1 MKLHL
6 VFSLNVTGSFVND
19 IFCVVRS
26 IRYHQ
31 YGISLGKDV
40 LEIIS
45 HLINMNDM
53 IFLRFL
59 AEKKFI
65 IFCIIKHSAT
75 NTTFL
80 AQIYF
85 PEGTQPN
92 SRGWGTITSSPYS
105 VNSRRGGGS
114 KVKVPSVGVWIFF
127 LELHNSTCVQYFT
140 DCFSV
145 CGVLGDGFLQ
155 GSYGYTCICGS
166 YFFISGNFYF
176 SVSLATLPY
185 PKRKEKQN
193 VPEKYKK
200 LTTTYT

>member
-53 IFLRFL
+53 IFLHFL
-59 AEKKFI
+59 TEKKLT

-80 AQIYF
+80 AQINILPRGHSTKFQGVGDYNK
-85 PEGTQPN
+85 QP
-92 SRGWGTITSSPYS
+92 
-105 VNSRRGGGS
+105 
-114 KVKVPSVGVWIFF
+114 
-127 LELHNSTCVQYFT
+127 
-140 DCFSV
+140 
-145 CGVLGDGFLQ
+145 LQ
-155 GSYGYTCICGS
+155 CKFQAG
-166 YFFISGNFYF
+166 
-176 SVSLATLPY
+176 
-185 PKRKEKQN
+185 
-193 VPEKYKK
+193 
-200 LTTTYT
+200 

>member
-6 VFSLNVTGSFVND
+6 VFTLNVTGSFVND

-59 AEKKFI
+59 AEKKLI

-105 VNSRRGGGS
+105 VNSRWGGGS
-114 KVKVPSVGVWIFF
+114 KVKVPSVG
-127 LELHNSTCVQYFT
+127 
-140 DCFSV
+140 
-145 CGVLGDGFLQ
+145 
-155 GSYGYTCICGS
+155 YGY
-166 YFFISGNFYF
+166 FFWNCTIVHVF
-176 SVSLATLPY
+176 SILLTALVYVVSWVMASC
-185 PKRKEKQN
+185 K
-193 VPEKYKK
+193 VPTDIHAYVVVIF
-200 LTTTYT
+200 LSQVIFIFQFH

>member
-6 VFSLNVTGSFVND
+6 VFSLNVTDSFVND

-59 AEKKFI
+59 AEKKLI

-85 PEGTQPN
+85 PDGTQPN

-114 KVKVPSVGVWIFF
+114 KVKVPSVG
-127 LELHNSTCVQYFT
+127 
-140 DCFSV
+140 
-145 CGVLGDGFLQ
+145 
-155 GSYGYTCICGS
+155 YGY
-166 YFFISGNFYF
+166 FFWNCTIVHVF
-176 SVSLATLPY
+176 SILLTALVYVVSWVMASC
-185 PKRKEKQN
+185 K
-193 VPEKYKK
+193 VPTDIHAYVVVIF
-200 LTTTYT
+200 LSQVIFIFQFH

>member
-6 VFSLNVTGSFVND
+6 VFSLNVTDSFVND

-59 AEKKFI
+59 AEKKLI

-92 SRGWGTITSSPYS
+92 SRGGGTITRSPYS

-114 KVKVPSVGVWIFF
+114 KVKVPSVG
-127 LELHNSTCVQYFT
+127 
-140 DCFSV
+140 
-145 CGVLGDGFLQ
+145 
-155 GSYGYTCICGS
+155 YGY
-166 YFFISGNFYF
+166 FFWNCTIVHVF
-176 SVSLATLPY
+176 SILLTALVYVVSWVMASC
-185 PKRKEKQN
+185 K
-193 VPEKYKK
+193 VPTDIHAYVVVIF
-200 LTTTYT
+200 LSQVIFIFQFH

>member
-6 VFSLNVTGSFVND
+6 VFSLNVTDSFVND

-59 AEKKFI
+59 AEKKLI

-114 KVKVPSVGVWIFF
+114 KVKVPSVG
-127 LELHNSTCVQYFT
+127 
-140 DCFSV
+140 
-145 CGVLGDGFLQ
+145 
-155 GSYGYTCICGS
+155 YGY
-166 YFFISGNFYF
+166 FFWNCTIVHVF
-176 SVSLATLPY
+176 SILLTALVYVVSWVMASC
-185 PKRKEKQN
+185 K
-193 VPEKYKK
+193 VPTDIHAYVVVIF
-200 LTTTYT
+200 LSQVIFIFQFH